1 MAFIAK
7 NAPKRLIL
15 AMLTAECS
23 YRKSAAIQ
31 KRYDELDEQGI
42 PGSLLD
48 IAIQQFI
55 LETFGFNTD
64 ENNLL
69 EYQKIPGMY
78 ADDEEVKAAC
88 FYIDLNIFEW
98 SVHGPGDDVPPNI
111 MVHCYKDQKVIDIH
125 DLMQARRPVVFFV
138 GSMT

>member
-7 NAPKRLIL
+7 DAPKELIL
-15 AMLTAECS
+15 DMLTAECIRRMS
-23 YRKSAAIQ
+23 DAIQ

-42 PGSLLD
+42 SGSHLD
-48 IAIQQFI
+48 IAIQRFV
-55 LETFGFNTD
+55 LEKFGFNTD
-64 ENNLL
+64 DNNLL

-98 SVHGPGDDVPPNI
+98 SVHKPGDDVPPNI
-111 MVHCYKDQKVIDIH
+111 MVHCYKDQKAIDIH
-125 DLMQARRPVVFFV
+125 DLMQARRPVVFFGV
-138 GSMT
+138 SMT